1 MGTLSSKKKP
11 DLQEIAGAL
20 NLSEDGTREV
30 LIMHVNEFFKQNLD
44 LCEVPQ
50 FSGLF
55 NHASKWQAP
64 VAEDLT
70 SNTPKMQHFQSD
82 AYQPLSMNILN
93 VCGTTPGAGPS
104 TFC

>member
-1 MGTLSSKKKP
+1 MLSSKKKP

-30 LIMHVNEFFKQNLD
+30 LIMCVNKFFKQNPD

-55 NHASKWQAP
+55 NRASKRRALA
-64 VAEDLT
+64 AEDPT

-93 VCGTTPGAGPS
+93 ICGTTPGVGPS
-104 TFC
+104 TFR